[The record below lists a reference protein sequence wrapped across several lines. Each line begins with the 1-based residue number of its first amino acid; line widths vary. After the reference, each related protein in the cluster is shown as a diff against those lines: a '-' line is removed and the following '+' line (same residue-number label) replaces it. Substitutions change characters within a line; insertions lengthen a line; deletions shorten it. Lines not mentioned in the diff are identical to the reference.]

1 MSKYLAGRRPCPL
14 QPHEQ
19 SESLGAST
27 SKVRYA
33 DVCQEH
39 WPILPKVPMS
49 LNTLSLALTLS
60 VAPTFYS

>member
-1 MSKYLAGRRPCPL
+1 MEKYLARRRPYP

-27 SKVRYA
+27 SEVRYE
-33 DVCQEH
+33 DVCQDH

-49 LNTLSLALTLS
+49 LLY
-60 VAPTFYS
+60 P